1 MGNRNWLRS
10 AVLVLPA
17 GTLVVACEG
26 EPVRSYYNNLE
37 GGVLYDATT
46 DVASSDVVSGDV
58 TFDTARPSDAEE
70 DESGDDAT
78 SRDDASMG
86 PETSLHDA
94 TPDAP
99 TEMEAAVDAHVESG
113 AESGTDSGTKDAGCA
128 MNNCGACGQP
138 MCTNGCCTV
147 TASNPSGCT
156 IKHNGGYDTYYD
168 CEALGTDDLQAAMDA
183 CTVYTGNVADCASYP
198 CTPASLGSV
207 VCSQGSMSQ
216 ICICWSFKR
225 AGKTGSTQGFVDNS
239 GSLPGPTGANCF
251 CPDTTVD
258 PTWD

>member
-1 MGNRNWLRS
+1 MDYRKWLRS
-10 AVLVLPA
+10 AALVLPA
-17 GTLVVACEG
+17 GALIVACEG
-26 EPVRSYYNNLE
+26 EPVRTYYNDLE
-37 GGVLYDATT
+37 DGNPGLYDATT
-46 DVASSDVVSGDV
+46 DVASADG
-58 TFDTARPSDAEE
+58 TFDTGPPSDGE
-70 DESGDDAT
+70 DDASGDDAT

-86 PETSLHDA
+86 PEASLHDA
-94 TPDAP
+94 GRDSPV
-99 TEMEAAVDAHVESG
+99 EMEAEVDAHVESG
-113 AESGTDSGTKDAGCA
+113 AESGVEAGCV

-147 TASNPSGCT
+147 TASNPSGCA

-198 CTPASLGSV
+198 CTPGTLGSV

-225 AGKTGSTQGFVDNS
+225 AGKTSTTQGYVDNS